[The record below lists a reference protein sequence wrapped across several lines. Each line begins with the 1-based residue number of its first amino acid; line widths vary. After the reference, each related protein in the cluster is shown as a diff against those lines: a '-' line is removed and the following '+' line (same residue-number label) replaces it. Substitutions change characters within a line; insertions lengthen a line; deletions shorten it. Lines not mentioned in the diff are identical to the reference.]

1 LAKVLLVADDDEAV
15 REVVCLTLEHAGY
28 DVVTADNGVGALGI
42 VRSRAVDGL
51 LTDVRMPRLTG
62 FELADRVQLIRPEL
76 PRSFS

>member
-1 LAKVLLVADDDEAV
+1 
-15 REVVCLTLEHAGY
+15 
-28 DVVTADNGVGALGI
+28 VGALGI